1 MLRNSLARVRSYGL
15 IGRASAVD
23 ECSVICEED
32 CTKKGCC
39 GGKKNK
45 LYAVKRSWPAKSRE
59 SEVSIEEKGRKA
71 LEGLDADAGFREKY
85 AIKGNLVDRFPTV
98 HFSADLDDLEG
109 RAKLGDFLGDLEN
122 RVWRVIVF
130 DILVPIHDLDDLDDF
145 KQCTQDIF
153 QALHFLS
160 TIAKIMHCDVSSD
173 NCMFRRLADDSV
185 VGVLNDWDL
194 SNSGDSTGQSSKS
207 RTGTRPF
214 MALDLL
220 VPNPP
225 AHLERHDW
233 ESLLY
238 VIIWIACRFE
248 SGGHEKNREALESW
262 LDPDFEDFEKVK
274 NDKKG
279 FLLLGKLPD
288 ITRITSHYRPLRSWI
303 FQLSRVFGVGYLVAH
318 YGRQGKPVP
327 EMREDMHSAEPFDEE
342 TMGGYVTYEALWAVL
357 SE

>member
-1 MLRNSLARVRSYGL
+1 MLRNSLARVKSYRL
-15 IGRASAVD
+15 IDRASAVD

-32 CTKKGCC
+32 CKKKECC
-39 GGKKNK
+39 GGIKGKV
-45 LYAVKRSWPAKSRE
+45 YAVKRSWPAKAWE
-59 SEVSIEEKGRKA
+59 SEVDIIEKGRKV
-71 LEGLDADAGFREKY
+71 LERLDADADFRKTH
-85 AIKGNLVDRFPTV
+85 AIKGNLVDRLPTV

-109 RAKLGDFLGDLEN
+109 RGFRAKLGVFLGDLEN

-130 DILVPIHDLDDLDDF
+130 DILVPIHDLEDLDEF
-145 KQCTQDIF
+145 KQCIRDIF

-173 NCMFRRLADDSV
+173 NCMFRRLADGSV

-194 SNSGDSTGQSSKS
+194 SKSGDSTGQSSKS

-214 MALDLL
+214 MAIDLL

-233 ESLLY
+233 ESMMY

-248 SGGHEKNREALESW
+248 SGGHETNRKALESW
-262 LDPDFEDFEKVK
+262 LDPDFEKVK
-274 NDKKG
+274 NGKRG

-288 ITRITSHYRPLRSWI
+288 ITSHYQPLRSWI
-303 FQLSRVFGVGYLVAH
+303 FQLSIVFGTAYLAARGVTPMPDLLEVDK
-318 YGRQGKPVP
+318 Y
-327 EMREDMHSAEPFDEE
+327 SAKTFDEE
-342 TMGGYVTYEALWAVL
+342 TLGGHVTYGALWAIL
-357 SE
+357 SK